1 MRMLKT
7 KARAMKRLPMRPQPK
22 RKVVMK
28 KGEKNLKMKMVMVKL
43 QLTMLAQMSTQ
54 QEKFITEKKMRR
66 EIQLLIWRFK
76 GNTAL
81 KSHQQWK
88 ISMEKKLCWKPTE
101 KNSTERRYMSH
112 STVMKRIP
120 HLLK

>member
-1 MRMLKT
+1 
-7 KARAMKRLPMRPQPK
+7 MKRLLMRPQPK

-28 KGEKNLKMKMVMVKL
+28 KGAKNLKMRMAMVKL
-43 QLTMLAQMSTQ
+43 QLTMLAQMSTL
-54 QEKFITEKKMRR
+54 QEKFITEKRMRR
-66 EIQLLIWRFK
+66 EIQLMIWKFK

-88 ISMEKKLCWKPTE
+88 RSMEKKQCWKPTE
-101 KNSTERRYMSH
+101 KSSMERRYMSH